1 MKQKGQGI
9 VEFAIIAPLL
19 VALGVAIIYVG
30 IMFIDYT
37 QYSNAA
43 RDAARDIA
51 LQLRYAENTG
61 SVNEANKSINAQ
73 RQYLVTAIHNNDET
87 VLKRYQNPLTR
98 DYEPHWDAKFYKFS
112 SNTFTATS
120 PYNDATNADVVEVSV
135 ALELQG
141 EFTSYLASWGI
152 LPKVLKPISYRM
164 VLEEATL
171 VDYGKYNDSS
181 TTTSTSN

>member
-9 VEFAIIAPLL
+9 VEFAVIAPML

-51 LQLRYAENTG
+51 LQLRYAEGTG
-61 SVNEANKSINAQ
+61 SVDAANRSISAQ
-73 RQYLVTAIHNNDET
+73 RAYLVTAIHNNDTT
-87 VLKRYQNPLTR
+87 VLKRYQNPLTNM
-98 DYEPHWDAKFYKFS
+98 YKPHWDAKFYYL
-112 SNTFTATS
+112 SNGTLTTTT
-120 PYNDATNADVVEVSV
+120 DASKADTVEVSV
-135 ALELQG
+135 SLELNG
-141 EFTSYLASWGI
+141 ELTSFLADWGI

-171 VDYGKYNDSS
+171 VDYGQYD
-181 TTTSTSN
+181 